1 MQKNLRIASV
11 LALAATALV
20 TTLRITLLPS
30 LQEPVTGLFRLSWLI
45 IGVMLVFV
53 AAALWLCLS
62 ARKAPT
68 PAISDYTAT
77 SRSPVGVI
85 MVVTG
90 FVILA
95 ESLWLML
102 GGLLFEVAPAINV
115 LDSAAKVL
123 SILSG
128 FAGGAAFVWI
138 GSCLIGAGVKEGN
151 RSGLA
156 MWFPVIWMWFR
167 LVRYEVSHAT
177 AIRVEQSFYDFA
189 MLIFIML
196 FLFSFAQYISGVSR
210 AKSQWKLIF
219 YALCTMVTSLSGSIA
234 RVIMYF
240 MSDEAAFNSGRLAG
254 VSDFFIGI
262 LSLGLLATF
271 IFAKYTERTAEE
283 MPSETAGIPAE

>member
-1 MQKNLRIASV
+1 MQKNLRIASG
-11 LALAATALV
+11 LALVATVLV
-20 TTLRITLLPS
+20 TILRVTLLPS

-45 IGVMLVFV
+45 IGVMLGFI
-53 AAALWLCLS
+53 AIALWLCLL
-62 ARKAPT
+62 ARKAHT
-68 PAISDYTAT
+68 PVISDYSAK

-90 FVILA
+90 FVVLA

-102 GGLLFEVAPAINV
+102 GGVLSESVPAINA

-123 SILSG
+123 SIIFG
-128 FAGGAAFVWI
+128 FAGGAALVWI
-138 GSCLIGAGVKEGN
+138 GACLIGGGVKEDN

-156 MWFPVIWMWFR
+156 MWFPVIWMWAR

-177 AIRVEQSFYDFA
+177 AIRVEQSFYDFI

-196 FLFSFAQYISGVSR
+196 FMFSFAQYISGVSR
-210 AKSQWKLIF
+210 SKSQWKLIF
-219 YALCTMVTSLSGSIA
+219 CALCTTVTCLSGSIA

-254 VSDFFIGI
+254 ISDSFIGI
-262 LSLGLLATF
+262 LSLGLLLTLL
-271 IFAKYTERTAEE
+271 FAKPVERSAEVADE
-283 MPSETAGIPAE
+283 SVVESPAE